1 MITIL
6 FVHLGSAEPP
16 SHLATALQQTAE
28 IAPKSRVVLLSNKLT
43 LDFPE
48 IRRLSNKITL
58 VSVEEI
64 PPSST
69 TLSFES
75 ATTLDKVFRNGFWF
89 RASERFYRIA
99 DYLEVHRLTNCLH
112 LENDVQLYFDPS
124 EVTDVF
130 ERFSSV
136 AVPLDRIRAIPG
148 LVWLKDATAA
158 RLLTEYILQYR
169 DLNDMIV
176 LGQFCAEKKG
186 VAKPLPSIPTQ
197 YAQHRGLSTERYCL
211 GTDVFQGIFDCAAIG
226 QYLGGGHWLN
236 DPSDTRFFIN
246 ESSDLNMLNFNFS
259 WSVINRMRKPN
270 ISYADSSTPVLAI
283 HVHSKNMAG
292 LSPTNN
298 SVQTNASEIVT
309 GERLQ
314 ALCDLTISS
323 SQVTA
328 FHGREKIKSSGFIE
342 LPEKIE
348 GWFFKKTR
356 TIIPPGEEFL
366 TVCRAAKTIFV
377 YTHLLDYF
385 ETYIAPRLHN
395 DFVLVTHNSDD
406 AVGLSRLAL
415 LNHPN
420 LVAWFAQNAH
430 VAHSK
435 LHPLPIGMANSQWG
449 ENRVKFLF
457 EQSQDLAKSKL
468 VYANFSVATHP
479 SRVAALSAATSSP
492 AVTVQSGV
500 SFEDYVIELAKHKFC
515 LCPRGNGLDTHRFWE
530 AQYLDC
536 IPIIVKD
543 DWIPAYSGL
552 PILVLDSW
560 GALATA
566 NLDEM
571 YIRITTT
578 AFDRRSL
585 KMNHYVQRI
594 TNALGAD

>member
-1 MITIL
+1 M
-6 FVHLGSAEPP
+6 P
-16 SHLATALQQTAE
+16 
-28 IAPKSRVVLLSNKLT
+28 
-43 LDFPE
+43 
-48 IRRLSNKITL
+48 
-58 VSVEEI
+58 
-64 PPSST
+64 
-69 TLSFES
+69 
-75 ATTLDKVFRNGFWF
+75 
-89 RASERFYRIA
+89 ASY
-99 DYLEVHRLTNCLH
+99 
-112 LENDVQLYFDPS
+112 
-124 EVTDVF
+124 
-130 ERFSSV
+130 
-136 AVPLDRIRAIPG
+136 
-148 LVWLKDATAA
+148 AA
-158 RLLTEYILQYR
+158 
-169 DLNDMIV
+169 
-176 LGQFCAEKKG
+176 KKG
-186 VAKPLPSIPTQ
+186 LDE
-197 YAQHRGLSTERYCL
+197 LRYCNGSTL
-211 GTDVFQGIFDCAAIG
+211 FNGIFDAAAIG
-226 QYLGGGHWLN
+226 QFLAGIHWLN

-246 ESSDLNMLNFNFS
+246 ESSELDMSNFNFS
-259 WSVINRMRKPN
+259 WSISSGMRKPN
-270 ISYADSSTPVLAI
+270 ISYADSTAPVLAI
-283 HVHSKNMAG
+283 HVHSKNMTG
-292 LSPTNN
+292 LSPMNN
-298 SVQTNASEIVT
+298 SVPMRASEIIT

-314 ALCDLTISS
+314 AICDLTISS

-328 FHGREKIKSSGFIE
+328 FHGREKIKSARFIE

-366 TVCRAAKTIFV
+366 NVCRAAKTIFV

-385 ETYIAPRLHN
+385 EKYIAPRLHN

-435 LHPLPIGMANSQWG
+435 LRPLPIGMANSQWG
-449 ENRVKFLF
+449 ESRVNFLF
-457 EQSQDLAKSKL
+457 EQSQHLEKSKL

-479 SRVAALSAATSSP
+479 SRVAALSAANSAP
-492 AVTVQSGV
+492 AVTIQSGV
-500 SFEDYVIELAKHKFC
+500 SFEDYVTELAKHKFC

-560 GALATA
+560 EALATT

-578 AFDRRSL
+578 AFDRRTL
-585 KMNHYVQRI
+585 TMNHYAHQL
-594 TNALGAD
+594 TNSGGAA

>member
-1 MITIL
+1 MLSLGQYCAEETQHARPLPTIPL
-6 FVHLGSAEPP
+6 TYVRAK
-16 SHLATALQQTAE
+16 ALQE
-28 IAPKSRVVLLSNKLT
+28 SR
-43 LDFPE
+43 
-48 IRRLSNKITL
+48 
-58 VSVEEI
+58 
-64 PPSST
+64 
-69 TLSFES
+69 
-75 ATTLDKVFRNGFWF
+75 
-89 RASERFYRIA
+89 Y
-99 DYLEVHRLTNCLH
+99 
-112 LENDVQLYFDPS
+112 
-124 EVTDVF
+124 TDGI
-130 ERFSSV
+130 
-136 AVPLDRIRAIPG
+136 D
-148 LVWLKDATAA
+148 
-158 RLLTEYILQYR
+158 
-169 DLNDMIV
+169 
-176 LGQFCAEKKG
+176 QFN
-186 VAKPLPSIPTQ
+186 
-197 YAQHRGLSTERYCL
+197 
-211 GTDVFQGIFDCAAIG
+211 GIFDCAAIG
-226 QYLGGGHWLN
+226 QYLDGGHYLN
-236 DPSDTRFFIN
+236 NPEDTRFFLN
-246 ESSDLNMLNFNFS
+246 ESSDLNMREFGFC
-259 WSVINRMRKPN
+259 WN
-270 ISYADSSTPVLAI
+270 ISNGLRRPSISYRNETTRILAL
-283 HVHSKNMAG
+283 HVHSKNMKG

-298 SVQTNASEIVT
+298 SIPTSTANIIT

-323 SQVTA
+323 SQITA
-328 FHGREKIKSSGFIE
+328 FHGREKIKSAQFIE

-356 TIIPPGEEFL
+356 AIIPPGEEFL
-366 TVCRAAKTIFV
+366 NVCRAAKTIFV

-385 ETYIAPRLHN
+385 EKYIAPRLNN

-449 ENRVKFLF
+449 ESRVNFLF
-457 EQSQDLAKSKL
+457 EQSQHLEKSKL

-479 SRVAALSAATSSP
+479 SRVAALSAATSAP
-492 AVTVQSGV
+492 AVTIQSGV
-500 SFEDYVIELAKHKFC
+500 SFEDYVTELAKHKFC

-560 GALATA
+560 EALATT
-566 NLDEM
+566 NLDDM

-585 KMNHYVQRI
+585 TMNYYAHQIKNSRD
-594 TNALGAD
+594 AA